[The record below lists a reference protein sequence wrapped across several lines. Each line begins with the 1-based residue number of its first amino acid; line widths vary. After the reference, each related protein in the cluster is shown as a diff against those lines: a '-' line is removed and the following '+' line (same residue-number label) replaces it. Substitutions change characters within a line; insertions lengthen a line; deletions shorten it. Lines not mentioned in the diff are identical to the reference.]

1 MALRLKFASLICGLA
16 LGLTAATHFIGWAYR
31 NAPALGPR
39 WTITEG
45 LAVYPPWAFIGW
57 HKRFGAEHRREFN
70 LGLGIMLAC
79 FLAGAIGAAAIREE
93 TTQPNDKKRGRGWAR
108 PVDAR
113 KTELLSGAGCVIGEL
128 NGRLITTQDLR
139 PTLVTGGTRSGKGR
153 GHVGPT
159 LLNWTGSVLVHDPK
173 GENFTISAGWRGL
186 FSHTLRFAPRSKTS
200 ARFNPLAEI
209 PCDDNAIPM
218 IQRIVTIL
226 ADPSGRPGEEIIW
239 DTAAREI
246 VEAVILDTLY
256 TAPDPDKNLIT
267 VKRRLA
273 DLDKTAEEMVKTLHR
288 PGPGG
293 EPETHPFIRDAGV
306 SYIAMHD
313 RFRTS
318 VQGTARS
325 YLKWL
330 AGPDIERAVSMS
342 DFRLGDLM
350 CAEAPMSLYVQV
362 SLADSIALKP
372 LVRLIFYAAGQML
385 TADEKHDAAGRPKKY
400 QLLLVMDEFPMLG
413 RIDFFEKQLR
423 LMSSYGLKAM
433 FVAQSLNDIVETYGT
448 HNGILDNCFIYSA
461 FAALDPLTQDK
472 VSRLTGIVT
481 ETREGLSEPQSALS
495 GGRRTRSLNQIE
507 RPLLEPGEVR
517 GLPDD
522 TQISLIVGRKPF
534 RLRKVQYDKREPF
547 KSRAAIAPPAP
558 DAPIDAPSPP
568 PIHPWAGKRALGFD
582 ADLELP
588 LFKEMRAAMAE
599 KDAAKAAERVSDA
612 LGISETIL
620 GRLKTKKPKS

>member
-1 MALRLKFASLICGLA
+1 MALRLKFASLFCGLA
-16 LGLTAATHFIGWAYR
+16 LGLTAATQFIAWAFHD
-31 NAPALGPR
+31 APALGPR
-39 WTITEG
+39 WTITDT
-45 LAVYPPWAFIGW
+45 AAIYPPWAFIDW
-57 HKRFGAEHRREFN
+57 SKRFGADHRREFN
-70 LGLGIMLAC
+70 LGLGLILAF
-79 FLAGAIGAAAIREE
+79 FLLGAIAASAIQEE
-93 TTQPNDKKRGRGWAR
+93 TTQANDKKRGRGWAR
-108 PVDAR
+108 LADAR
-113 KTELLSGAGCVIGEL
+113 MTALLSGKGCVIGEL

-173 GENFTISAGWRGL
+173 GENFTLSAGWRRL
-186 FSHTLRFAPRSKTS
+186 FSYTLRFAPRSKNS
-200 ARFNPLAEI
+200 ARLNPLAEI
-209 PCDDNAIPM
+209 PCDENAIPM

-226 ADPSGRPGEEIIW
+226 ADPSGRPNEEIIW

-256 TAPDPDKNLIT
+256 TAPDPEKNLIT

-273 DLDKTAEEMVKTLHR
+273 DLDATAAEMIKTLHR

-330 AGPDIERAVSMS
+330 AGGDIERALSIS

-350 CAEAPMSLYVQV
+350 CADAPMSLFVQV

-372 LVRLIFYAAGQML
+372 LVRMIFYAAGQML
-385 TADEKHDAAGRPKKY
+385 TADEKHDAAGRRKKH
-400 QLLLVMDEFPMLG
+400 QMLLIMDEFPMLG

-433 FVAQSLNDIVETYGT
+433 FVAQSLNDIVETYGM
-448 HNGILDNCFIYSA
+448 HNGILDNCFVYSA

-495 GGRRTRSLNQIE
+495 AGRRTRSLQQIE

-522 TQISLIVGRKPF
+522 VQISLIVGRKPF

-547 KSRAAIAPPAP
+547 KSRAALAPPMP

-568 PIHPWAGKRALGFD
+568 SVHPWTGKRALGFD
-582 ADLELP
+582 ADLDMP
-588 LFKEMRAAMAE
+588 LFKEIRAAMAE
-599 KDAAKAAERVSDA
+599 KDAAKAAERVHDV

-620 GRLKTKKPKS
+620 GRIKTRKPKK

>member
-1 MALRLKFASLICGLA
+1 MALRLKFASLFCGLA

-31 NAPALGPR
+31 DAPALGAR
-39 WTITEG
+39 WTISET
-45 LAVYPPWAFIGW
+45 AAIYPPWAFIEW
-57 HKRFGAEHRREFN
+57 NKRFGAEHRREFN
-70 LGLGIMLAC
+70 LGLGMVLAG
-79 FLAGAIGAAAIREE
+79 FLLGAIGAAAIREE
-93 TTQPNDKKRGRGWAR
+93 TTQPNDKKRGRGWAS
-108 PVDAR
+108 VADAR

-159 LLNWTGSVLVHDPK
+159 LLNWSGSVLVHDPK

-226 ADPSGRPGEEIIW
+226 ADPSGRPKEEIIW

-256 TAPDPDKNLIT
+256 TAPDHEKNLIT

-273 DLDKTAEEMVKTLHR
+273 DLDETAAEMIKTLHR
-288 PGPGG
+288 PGPSG

-330 AGPDIERAVSMS
+330 AGGDIERAVSTS

-350 CAEAPMSLYVQV
+350 CADAPMSLFVQV

-385 TADEKHDAAGRPKKY
+385 TADEKHDAAGHPKKH

-495 GGRRTRSLNQIE
+495 AGRRTRSVQQIE

-522 TQISLIVGRKPF
+522 IQISLIVGRKPF

-547 KSRAAIAPPAP
+547 KSRAALAPPAP
-558 DAPIDAPSPP
+558 DASIDAPSPTP
-568 PIHPWAGKRALGFD
+568 VHPWTGRRALGFD
-582 ADLELP
+582 PDAELP
-588 LFKEMRAAMAE
+588 LLKEVRAAMAE
-599 KDAAKAAERVSDA
+599 KDAVKAAERVHDVI
-612 LGISETIL
+612 GISETIL
-620 GRLKTKKPKS
+620 GRLKAKRPKK